1 MIQIYFLLSSEC
13 NLNCS
18 FCIRH
23 TAKKEVMPLQNAIKA
38 LEKIS
43 SEYSNVQLIIS
54 GGEPFLYPNFDEIIE
69 YACTRFRSVYINT
82 NGTQCN
88 SKISFLTRFADKITV
103 QVSIDGDVYSHNSMR
118 GDGVYE
124 EAMRNISLMKE
135 NNIRIVVS
143 SSVNKENNKSLK
155 NIIPELELNR
165 VDLWKISPIQAFT
178 KAEYEKNL
186 SVTEWN
192 DFVDDILKYSKLRV
206 FISKLF
212 DFSIYEKIEKKYG
225 KEYLSQKVVSNCG
238 SAKNKFYVYPDFE
251 VYPCTCLT
259 DYAAGNVIK
268 DSISQIKENLRN
280 IEQLFFPKNSI
291 CKECKWL
298 YLCNGGCQGY
308 SYHFYHDLGMGDI
321 RCPLLRKVRHNEI

>member
-18 FCIRH
+18 FCIRR

-38 LEKIS
+38 LEKVS

-118 GDGVYE
+118 GNGVYE

-178 KAEYEKNL
+178 KAEYEPRGCGPVARHCRLGNAAEG
-186 SVTEWN
+186 SDAGAGT
-192 DFVDDILKYSKLRV
+192 DFLRDG
-206 FISKLF
+206 IGGL
-212 DFSIYEKIEKKYG
+212 
-225 KEYLSQKVVSNCG
+225 
-238 SAKNKFYVYPDFE
+238 PP
-251 VYPCTCLT
+251 PCWT
-259 DYAAGNVIK
+259 
-268 DSISQIKENLRN
+268 SWPRN
-280 IEQLFFPKNSI
+280 
-291 CKECKWL
+291 
-298 YLCNGGCQGY
+298 
-308 SYHFYHDLGMGDI
+308 
-321 RCPLLRKVRHNEI
+321 RRKVG